1 MKLNIKDIKDL
12 IKEELTRAKT
22 LLEEPLQEAIKGNKY
37 PFKAIFVFG
46 PAGAGKSFLSDEIIG
61 VPSEFRV
68 SNPDISIERQFG
80 DFGLSMKFAG
90 EEDLGNFLQQQ
101 SFRQKMQQKTRKETE
116 NWLLTATPVVF
127 DTTGEKTKKMIDR
140 INELAKAGYDI
151 AVMQINVPEEISVQ
165 RDQDRARTVGAPTA
179 TINQRYQREVAKERR
194 YFNALSNHPR
204 VTMLGDDIYANLF
217 NLQTGKTLPGITDDM
232 LNAMTTKDG
241 NPYTPEYATSLLDE
255 IKNNLR
261 GFLLL
266 KEPNNPT
273 GQTLYAGML
282 ALISATGGRA
292 GNTLTDFASV
302 AQDKELM
309 AIPEIKAAAETI
321 AELGGAKEMFMKAQ
335 RGAEVAGQEFGTAV
349 PTGET
354 DADGNP
360 IMREPTG
367 RELGTTRNEEDFET
381 WRQRS
386 IASIRARDDLN
397 ADEKKKRIE
406 KLATMSKD
414 DRYTDGPKLTKEQFL
429 SNAIREILKEILF
442 NKGK

>member
-1 MKLNIKDIKDL
+1 MKLNIKDIKNL
-12 IKEELTRAKT
+12 IKEEFSRAKT

-46 PAGAGKSFLSDEIIG
+46 PAGAGKSFLSNEIIG
-61 VPSEFRV
+61 VPPEFRV

-80 DFGLSMKFAG
+80 DFGLTMKFAG
-90 EEDLGNFLQQQ
+90 KEDLSTFLQQQ
-101 SFRQKMQQKTRKETE
+101 SFREKMQQKTRKETE

-127 DTTGEKTKKMIDR
+127 DTTGEKTKKMLGR

-151 AVMQINVPEEISVQ
+151 AIMQINVPEEISVQ
-165 RDQDRARTVGAPTA
+165 RDQNRARTVGAPTA
-179 TINQRYQREVAKERR
+179 TISQRYQKEVAKERR
-194 YFNALSNHPR
+194 YFNQLGNHPR
-204 VTMLGDDIYANLF
+204 VTMLGGDIYANLF
-217 NLQTGKTLPGITDDM
+217 NLETGKPLKGITDDM
-232 LNAMTTKDG
+232 LNAMKTKDG
-241 NPYTPEYATSLLDE
+241 NPYTPEYAQGLLDE
-255 IKNNLR
+255 IKNQLQ

-292 GNTLTDFASV
+292 GNSLTDFASV
-302 AQDKELM
+302 AQDKEIM

-321 AELGGAKEMFMKAQ
+321 AELGGAKEMFAAAQ
-335 RGAEVAGQEFGTAV
+335 RGASTAGRDLGTAV

-360 IMREPTG
+360 IMREPTAQ
-367 RELGTTRNEEDFET
+367 ELGTTRNREDFET

-386 IASIRARDDLN
+386 IAAIRARDDL
-397 ADEKKKRIE
+397 DDKEKKKRIE
-406 KLATMSKD
+406 KLGTMSKD
-414 DRYTDGPKLTKEQFL
+414 DRYTDGPGLTKEQKL
-429 SNAIREILKEILF
+429 SNSIREIAKEILF
-442 NKGK
+442 NRGK

>member
-1 MKLNIKDIKDL
+1 MKLSIKDIKGL
-12 IKEELTRAKT
+12 IKEELARKTT

-46 PAGAGKSFLSDEIIG
+46 PAGAGKSYLSDEIIG

-90 EEDLGNFLQQQ
+90 EEDLSNFLQQQ
-101 SFRQKMQQKTRKETE
+101 TFREKMQQKTRKETE

-127 DTTGEKTKKMIDR
+127 DTTGEKTKKMIGR

-151 AVMQINVPEEISVQ
+151 AIMQINVPEEISVQ

-179 TINQRYQREVAKERR
+179 TINQRYQQEVAQERR
-194 YFNALSNHPR
+194 YFNQLSNHPR

-217 NLQTGKTLPGITDDM
+217 NLQTGKPLPGITDDM
-232 LNAMTTKDG
+232 LNAMKTKDG
-241 NPYTPEYATSLLDE
+241 NPYTPEYAASLLDE
-255 IKNNLR
+255 IKNNLQ

-282 ALISATGGRA
+282 ALIKATGGRA
-292 GNTLTDFASV
+292 GNALTDFASV
-302 AQDKELM
+302 AQDKEIM

-321 AELGGAKEMFMKAQ
+321 AELGGAKEMFAKAQ
-335 RGAEVAGQEFGTAV
+335 RGAETAGQGLGTAV

-360 IMREPTG
+360 IMREPTAQ
-367 RELGTTRNEEDFET
+367 ELGTTRNREDFET
-381 WRQRS
+381 WRQKA
-386 IASIRARDDLN
+386 IASIRARDDLS
-397 ADEKKKRIE
+397 DKEKKKRIE
-406 KLATMSKD
+406 KLGELEKD
-414 DRYTDGPKLTKEQFL
+414 KRYTDGPKLTKEQKL
-429 SNAIREILKEILF
+429 HNAIREITKEILF

>member
-1 MKLNIKDIKDL
+1 MKLTIKDIKGL
-12 IKEELTRAKT
+12 IKEELERVNP
-22 LLEEPLQEAIKGNKY
+22 LLEEPLHEAIKGNKY

-46 PAGAGKSFLSDEIIG
+46 PAGAGKSYLSDEIIG

-101 SFRQKMQQKTRKETE
+101 SFREKMQQKTRKETE

-127 DTTGEKTKKMIDR
+127 DTTGEKTKKMIGR

-151 AVMQINVPEEISVQ
+151 AIMQINVPEEISVQ

-194 YFNALSNHPR
+194 YFNQLSNHPR

-217 NLQTGKTLPGITDDM
+217 NLQTGKPLPGITDDM
-232 LNAMTTKDG
+232 LNAMKTKDG
-241 NPYTPEYATSLLDE
+241 NPYTPEYAASLLEE
-255 IKNNLR
+255 IKNNLQ

-302 AQDKELM
+302 IKDKELM

-321 AELGGAKEMFMKAQ
+321 AELGGAKEMFANAQ
-335 RGAEVAGQEFGTAV
+335 RGAEVAGQGFGTAV

-360 IMREPTG
+360 IMREPTAQ
-367 RELGTTRNEEDFET
+367 ELGTTRNREDFET
-381 WRQRS
+381 WRTKA
-386 IASIRARDDLN
+386 IATIRARDDLDD
-397 ADEKKKRIE
+397 DEKKKRID

-414 DRYTDGPKLTKEQFL
+414 DRYTDGPKLTKEQVL
-429 SNAIREILKEILF
+429 SNAIREIVKEILF

>member
-1 MKLNIKDIKDL
+1 MKLSIKDIKGL
-12 IKEELTRAKT
+12 IKEELTRTTA

-46 PAGAGKSFLSDEIIG
+46 PAGAGKSFISGQVGIPDD
-61 VPSEFRV
+61 FRI

-90 EEDLGNFLQQQ
+90 EEDLSNFLQQQ
-101 SFRQKMQQKTRKETE
+101 TFREKMQQKTRKETE
-116 NWLLTATPVVF
+116 NWLLTASPVVF
-127 DTTGEKTKKMIDR
+127 DTTGEKTKKMIGR

-151 AVMQINVPEEISVQ
+151 AILQINVPEEISIQ

-179 TINQRYQREVAKERR
+179 QISQRYQQEVARDRR
-194 YFNALSNHPR
+194 YFNQLSGHPR

-217 NLQTGKTLPGITDDM
+217 DLRNGQPLEGITDDM
-232 LNAMTTKDG
+232 LNAMKTKDG
-241 NPYTPEYATSLLDE
+241 KPYTAEYAASLLDE
-255 IKNNLR
+255 IKNNLQ

-282 ALISATGGRA
+282 ALIKATGGRA
-292 GNTLTDFASV
+292 GNSLTDFASV
-302 AQDKELM
+302 AQDKEIM

-321 AELGGAKEMFMKAQ
+321 AELGGAKEMFAKAQ
-335 RGAEVAGQEFGTAV
+335 RGTETAGQGLGTAV

-360 IMREPTG
+360 IMREPTAQ
-367 RELGTTRNEEDFET
+367 ELGTTRNREDFET
-381 WRQRS
+381 WRQKA
-386 IASIRARDDLN
+386 IASIRARDDLS
-397 ADEKKKRIE
+397 DKEKEKRIKKLGELE
-406 KLATMSKD
+406 KDK
-414 DRYTDGPKLTKEQFL
+414 RYTDGPGLTKEQKL
-429 SNAIREILKEILF
+429 HNAIREITKEILF
-442 NKGK
+442 NRGK